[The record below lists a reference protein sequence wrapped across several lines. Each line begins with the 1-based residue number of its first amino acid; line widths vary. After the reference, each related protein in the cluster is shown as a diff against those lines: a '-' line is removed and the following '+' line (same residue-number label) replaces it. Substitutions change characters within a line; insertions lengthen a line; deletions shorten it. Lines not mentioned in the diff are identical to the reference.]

1 MSKIFVDDIVNNTDQ
16 TKTIID
22 GGNIIQQNKT
32 TESGT
37 LTIANGS
44 NAILAGP
51 VTIQDLNVNGH
62 LNVVQSLDVTA
73 NLVIT
78 SSGSINIVG

>member
-44 NAILAGP
+44 NALLAG
-51 VTIQDLNVNGH
+51 Q
-62 LNVVQSLDVTA
+62 
-73 NLVIT
+73 
-78 SSGSINIVG
+78 